1 MTQQFGTKLFDGA
14 TADGPGDAVTVHRG
28 AVAFAAAGTFDG
40 ATVTLQL
47 SLDGQEWFDVAS
59 LGSKDIKL
67 VDMPPA
73 IIRASISGAGGS
85 TSVTAWIA

>member
-1 MTQQFGTKLFDGA
+1 MTQQFGTKLLDGV

-40 ATVTLQL
+40 ASVALQL
-47 SLDGQEWFDVAS
+47 SFDGQEWFDVTS
-59 LGSKDIKL
+59 VGSKDIKL

-73 IIRASISGAGGS
+73 MVRASVSGAGGS